1 MYFNREI
8 NCLITGANSG
18 IGKATAK
25 ELAKLGATIIL
36 VSRNHTRGERTLTEL
51 KKITGSNKFHLYI
64 TDLSSQN
71 SILQL
76 AEEIKNNFNS
86 LDILINNAGA
96 YFSKRHI
103 TVDGIE
109 ATFAVNFLSR
119 FLLTNLLLKNIL
131 RSKQGRIINL
141 AGEYHRK
148 GRINFEDIEF
158 SKKYSAVKAIC
169 QARLADVLFTYELS
183 RKLKGTSTTSNCLH
197 PGIVATNL
205 INNDPDSSL
214 IKRFLYK
221 SISPFL
227 KSPEKGAETVVYLAS
242 SPEVSNVSG
251 KYFIDKKC
259 VKSSAISYD
268 EDIAKQLWKLSG
280 QMLKVNLPQNT
291 FDENK
296 LLNELRTK

>member
-8 NCLITGANSG
+8 TCLITGANSG
-18 IGKATAK
+18 IGKAAAK
-25 ELAKLGATIIL
+25 ELAKLGAAIIL
-36 VSRNHTRGERTLTEL
+36 VSRNHTRGERTLAEL
-51 KKITGSNKFHLYI
+51 KAITGSNKFYLYI

-71 SILQL
+71 SILEF
-76 AEEIKNNFNS
+76 AEKIKNKFNI

-119 FLLTNLLLKNIL
+119 FLLTNLLLENIL
-131 RSKQGRIINL
+131 RSKQGRIINVS
-141 AGEYHRK
+141 GEFHRK
-148 GRINFEDIEF
+148 CRINFEDIGF
-158 SKKYSAVKAIC
+158 SKNYSAFKAIC
-169 QARLADVLFTYELS
+169 QARLANIHFTYELS
-183 RKLKGTSTTSNCLH
+183 GRLKDTNVTCNCLH
-197 PGIVATNL
+197 PGMVATNL

-214 IKRFLYK
+214 MKRFFYK

-227 KSPEKGAETVVYLAS
+227 KSPEEGAETVVYLAS
-242 SPEVSNVSG
+242 SPEVANVSG

-268 EDIAKQLWKLSG
+268 EDTAKKLWDVSE
-280 QMLKVNLPQNT
+280 QMIKINLPQNT
-291 FDENK
+291 FNENK
-296 LLNELRTK
+296 LFNELKTK